1 MRSGLQK
8 ALAGRRESAEVEER
22 TITQRIHR
30 LDDERH
36 KLLQL
41 HYSDALPADLFKQEQ
56 ERIARELRNARGRLE
71 AVSLQF
77 ETIEKNLDRALEL
90 ARDCQTAYRA
100 ASAKVRRLFN
110 QAFFTKIYVYDDGQV
125 THDLAEPFRTL
136 LDARLPAELRG
147 EHLDDSS
154 SPDRARAERWWLS
167 AGDEEAPQCGALGSN
182 FDVVVGD
189 AGFEPATPCL

>member
-1 MRSGLQK
+1 MDGSRPF
-8 ALAGRRESAEVEER
+8 R
-22 TITQRIHR
+22 
-30 LDDERH
+30 
-36 KLLQL
+36 
-41 HYSDALPADLFKQEQ
+41 
-56 ERIARELRNARGRLE
+56 
-71 AVSLQF
+71 LQF

-154 SPDRARAERWWLS
+154 SPDRARAERGGCPPETKRHRS
-167 AGDEEAPQCGALGSN
+167 AAP
-182 FDVVVGD
+182 
-189 AGFEPATPCL
+189 

>member
-1 MRSGLQK
+1 MPASHNHAGERQHRHNHYLKGSIYCGQCGKRLAVSNPRNRTGVIYSYFYCLGRQYDPKKRSQSVMPIKRVERLIEDHYASIELTSEQLEAVRSGLQK

-71 AVSLQF
+71 AVSPSV
-77 ETIEKNLDRALEL
+77 
-90 ARDCQTAYRA
+90 RD
-100 ASAKVRRLFN
+100 
-110 QAFFTKIYVYDDGQV
+110 D
-125 THDLAEPFRTL
+125 
-136 LDARLPAELRG
+136 
-147 EHLDDSS
+147 
-154 SPDRARAERWWLS
+154 
-167 AGDEEAPQCGALGSN
+167 
-182 FDVVVGD
+182 
-189 AGFEPATPCL
+189 